1 MRARFWPVLLAIAVL
16 AARAA
21 VADPV
26 GRYPYLSPMGG
37 YTVFQGDYNWPGDH
51 PLADKGYLGGRFGYQ
66 YGPLWAFELAA
77 GVTPTTEDIQDGA
90 NAMFAH
96 LTGNIVMSPWAGKV
110 GGPYVFAGL
119 GAGRLGT
126 KQTGMTASGNGHM
139 NQGLFE
145 GGGGLKFWLTD
156 NLGLRI
162 EARAIHWLPK
172 ESAGAP
178 KVNYLGVS
186 GGLTLAIGAKGR
198 DTDGDGVPDSRD
210 KCPDTPRGAKVDA
223 RGCPLDTDG
232 DSVFDGLDQCPD
244 TPKGCK
250 VDAKGCSLDADG
262 DGVCDGLDQC
272 ADTPKGATVDAKG
285 CPSDSDGDGVLD
297 GLDQCANT
305 PTGCTVDAK
314 GCPVDADGDGVCDGL
329 DQCADTPA
337 GLKVDEKGCPIEVI
351 ERETELMDTGKIRL
365 QNVEFETGKAELKPE
380 SYPTLDAVGQ
390 VLTQWPALTI
400 EIGGHTDDVGGTA
413 LNQRLSQ
420 ARAGSVL
427 EYLQGKYPGIDST
440 RFTVKGYGKTK
451 PVVPNTSAE
460 NRAKNRRVEFTV
472 LNKEVLQKEV
482 ERRRLLR
489 QGESAPVDTT
499 RAVPAAPAVPDT
511 TRRQ

>member
-1 MRARFWPVLLAIAVL
+1 MRARFWPALLAIAVL

-37 YTVFQGDYNWPGDH
+37 YTVFQGDYNWPADH

-126 KQTGMTASGNGHM
+126 KQTGMSSSGNVHS
-139 NQGLFE
+139 NQGLLE

-162 EARAIHWLPK
+162 EARALHWLPV
-172 ESAGAP
+172 SGRGLGSWFPGRWPSHLSRDLPA
-178 KVNYLGVS
+178 VNYLNLS
-186 GGLTLAIGAKGR
+186 AGLTLAIGAKGR
-198 DTDGDGVPDSRD
+198 DTDGDGVADSRD
-210 KCPDTPRGAKVDA
+210 KCPDTPRGAKVDKN
-223 RGCPLDTDG
+223 GCPIDSDG
-232 DSVFDGLDQCPD
+232 DGVYDGLDKCPD
-244 TPKGCK
+244 TPKGCVVDKNGCPVDSDGDGVCDGLDKCPDTPKGCVVDKDGCPIDSDGDGVCDGLDKCPNTPKGCK
-250 VDAKGCSLDADG
+250 VDAQGCPIDSDG

-272 ADTPKGATVDAKG
+272 P
-285 CPSDSDGDGVLD
+285 
-297 GLDQCANT
+297 
-305 PTGCTVDAK
+305 
-314 GCPVDADGDGVCDGL
+314 
-329 DQCADTPA
+329 DTPA

-365 QNVEFETGKAELKPE
+365 QNIEFETGKATLLP
-380 SYPTLDAVGQ
+380 SADTTLDAVGYL
-390 VLTQWPALTI
+390 LTQWPTLKI
-400 EIGGHTDDVGGTA
+400 EISGHTDDVGGTVA
-413 LNQRLSQ
+413 NQKLSE
-420 ARAGSVL
+420 ARAGAVL
-427 EYLQGKYPGIDST
+427 D
-440 RFTVKGYGKTK
+440 
-451 PVVPNTSAE
+451 
-460 NRAKNRRVEFTV
+460 
-472 LNKEVLQKEV
+472 
-482 ERRRLLR
+482 
-489 QGESAPVDTT
+489 
-499 RAVPAAPAVPDT
+499 
-511 TRRQ
+511 

>member
-1 MRARFWPVLLAIAVL
+1 MAWSKRALLSLVLMVLGAAPAAAQIAGRPLEFSGGAGYIHFDARARMKDGPAYKGSLGWRLASWLSLEGQVTL
-16 AARAA
+16 APSKADSVPFDQGHNFTYAGLDARWNLRPAHGHI
-21 VADPV
+21 VPFLVTGV
-26 GRYPYLSPMGG
+26 GYGRGHTSVNGPTGRPAND
-37 YTVFQGDYNWPGDH
+37 F
-51 PLADKGYLGGRFGYQ
+51 KLGRGAGNV
-66 YGPLWAFELAA
+66 GA
-77 GVTPTTEDIQDGA
+77 GV
-90 NAMFAH
+90 
-96 LTGNIVMSPWAGKV
+96 LW
-110 GGPYVFAGL
+110 
-119 GAGRLGT
+119 
-126 KQTGMTASGNGHM
+126 
-139 NQGLFE
+139 
-145 GGGGLKFWLTD
+145 
-156 NLGLRI
+156 NLGVEQHTYLRMEVRDFFFRER
-162 EARAIHWLPK
+162 EALEFSNHVAATVGL
-172 ESAGAP
+172 
-178 KVNYLGVS
+178 VYLW
-186 GGLTLAIGAKGR
+186 GGKPR
-198 DTDGDGVPDSRD
+198 DQDLDGVRD
-210 KCPDTPRGAKVDA
+210 WLDNCPNTPIGAKVDKN
-223 RGCPLDTDG
+223 GCPLDADR

-297 GLDQCANT
+297 GLDQCAST

-365 QNVEFETGKAELKPE
+365 QNVEFETGKADLKPE

-427 EYLQGKYPGIDST
+427 EYLKGKYPGIDST

-489 QGESAPVDTT
+489 QGEAVPPESAPAPADTT
-499 RAVPAAPAVPDT
+499 GKK
-511 TRRQ
+511 